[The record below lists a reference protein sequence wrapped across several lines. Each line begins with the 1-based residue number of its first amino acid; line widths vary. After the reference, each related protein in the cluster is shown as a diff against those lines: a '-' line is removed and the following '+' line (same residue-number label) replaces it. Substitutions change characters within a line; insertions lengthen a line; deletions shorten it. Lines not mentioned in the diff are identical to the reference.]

1 MVTSDNYTSKQLHS
15 EGRRKGGF
23 TLIELLVVIAI
34 IAILAGLL
42 LPALAKAKE
51 KTKRISCLNNLK
63 QIGLGCTLY
72 AQDNNGILTGSWD
85 YADDS
90 INWLWVTYVRN
101 TKSFTCPSTQ
111 QEVRE
116 NVPWTDIHP
125 PYATNLLYDL
135 HDFATSK
142 NGKGHSYEQFT
153 WWAVSGNPL
162 YANDV
167 IDGVTHTGM
176 RKTENRVQSHPHGR
190 AAMKNANAGPSGTML
205 MCDADD
211 LRPPGPPSNHNDYP
225 DSIDNHGA
233 DGANMNFCD
242 GHASWIPQKKWV
254 YTYELSEDI
263 DRTTP

>member
-1 MVTSDNYTSKQLHS
+1 MVTSENYTSKQFDF
-15 EGRRKGGF
+15 GVRRRGGF

-51 KTKRISCLNNLK
+51 KSKRIGCLNNLK
-63 QIGLGCTLY
+63 QLGLGCTLY
-72 AQDNNGILTGSWD
+72 AQDNEGILTGSWD
-85 YADDS
+85 YADDN

-111 QEVRE
+111 QEVRSDI
-116 NVPWTDIHP
+116 PWTDVHP
-125 PYATNLLYDL
+125 PYATNLLLDL

-153 WWAVSGNPL
+153 WWAVTASD
-162 YANDV
+162 YDV
-167 IDGVTHTGM
+167 IGGVTHTGM
-176 RKTENRVQSHPHGR
+176 RKTENRVQNHPHKR
-190 AAMKNANAGPSGTML
+190 FAFNLHNISAGPSGTML

-211 LRPPGPPSNHNDYP
+211 VRPPGPPSNHNDYP

-254 YTYELSEDI
+254 YTYELSEDV